1 MKTSARNVLAGTVA
15 RLTPGAVNG
24 EVVLDI
30 GGGIEIVAIVT
41 ERSIAELGLAVGR
54 PATALI
60 KSSFVMLAAGQNLRT
75 SARNHIEGVVASRT
89 DGAVNSEI
97 EVEAA
102 AGKLIVA
109 TITIESAAALGL
121 AKGVPVTVLI
131 KAPHVI
137 LAVED

>member
-15 RLTPGAVNG
+15 HVTPGAVNG

-41 ERSIAELGLAVGR
+41 ERSIADLGLAVGV
-54 PATALI
+54 PAMALI
-60 KSSFVMLAAGQNLRT
+60 KSSFVMLAVGQNLKT

-97 EVEAA
+97 AVEVG
-102 AGKLIVA
+102 AGKMLVA
-109 TITIESAAALGL
+109 TITIESATALGL
-121 AKGVPVTVLI
+121 RKGVPVTALI

-137 LAVED
+137 LAMEG